1 MLPSEVHL
9 KRMFPKN
16 EGVQRR
22 IAKLYAALLLD
33 LDGEDVPGA
42 LVLQATRDA
51 HLVFALLNDRTGLKR
66 QVFQRLER
74 GKPGKITSHLV
85 PITEDDG
92 VDYANIQRQPWG
104 DPPSSQNFF
113 DLMDQAENLALELI
127 RHFQTGDFARLTGE
141 RPFG

>member
-1 MLPSEVHL
+1 M
-9 KRMFPKN
+9 
-16 EGVQRR
+16 
-22 IAKLYAALLLD
+22 
-33 LDGEDVPGA
+33 
-42 LVLQATRDA
+42 LQATRDA

-127 RHFQTGDFARLTGE
+127 RRFQTGDFARLTRGE
-141 RPFG
+141 ALWIKRKSRKGRPSCFFRWGEHKEKRAPSKRRLLVSLTRWD